1 MLFYLALRGVGWLA
15 NQTLQFVVPLMIY
28 RMTGSLMWSGVAL
41 FVEWTPRLVALPL
54 AGYLADR
61 FESRRIHILSDV
73 VRTAVGAGAVAAVAL
88 MPGNA
93 GVALVVLALVAGAG
107 FELTF
112 VAGEKAGLS
121 LVSAKEMPRLQTML
135 SAIEQSCI
143 LIAPVLGGVL
153 LLVGTTATVA
163 VLTVLFGTS
172 LLLARNMKPAAVVA
186 TKPPPVMAGV
196 RQVIAN
202 TLLRDVVAITM
213 VINLMLALLLAA
225 APALVRHHYGV
236 DEGRLALVYTGA
248 ALVALLVLALLTR
261 FIRRFGLLIAGA
273 ASALI
278 QCLAFLAIGASN
290 EFVAFVAI
298 VMVFMAAD
306 AAFSAF
312 IRTVRARAVP
322 AAEFGSTAAAISLL
336 NCVSMPLAGG
346 LLAVTGASVDPVH
359 LLTITGGLALPVV
372 VGLLI
377 HLRAAT
383 RTRTEVMA

>member
-1 MLFYLALRGVGWLA
+1 MLGYLTLRGVGWLS
-15 NQTLQFVVPLMIY
+15 NQTLQFVVPIMIY
-28 RMTGSLMWSGVAL
+28 QMTGSLTWSGVAL

-61 FESRRIHILSDV
+61 FEARRIHVLSDV
-73 VRTAVGAGAVAAVAL
+73 MRTVAGVGVVAAMLCA
-88 MPGNA
+88 PGSA
-93 GVALVVLALVAGAG
+93 GVALVGLALVAGAG

-121 LVSAKEMPRLQTML
+121 LVPAKEMPRLQTTL
-135 SAIEQSCI
+135 SAIEQSC
-143 LIAPVLGGVL
+143 LLMAPVLGGGL
-153 LLVGTTATVA
+153 LLLGPATTVS
-163 VLTVLFGTS
+163 VLSVLFGAS
-172 LLLARNMKPAAVVA
+172 LLLARVMKPVPVTSAE
-186 TKPPPVMAGV
+186 PPPVMAGV

-202 TLLRDVVAITM
+202 TLLRDIVAITM
-213 VINLMLALLLAA
+213 VINLMLALLLAT
-225 APALVRHHYGV
+225 APAVVRHHYGV

-248 ALVALLVLALLTR
+248 ALVALLVLSLLTR
-261 FIRRFGLLIAGA
+261 FIRRFGLLITGA

-278 QCLAFLAIGASN
+278 QCLAFLAIGPSS
-290 EFVAFVAI
+290 EFVTFVAI
-298 VMVFMAAD
+298 VMVFMAGD

-336 NCVSMPLAGG
+336 NCASMPLAGG
-346 LLAVTGASVDPVH
+346 LLAVTSAFVDPVH
-359 LLTITGGLALPVV
+359 LLTIVGGLALPAV

>member
-28 RMTGSLMWSGVAL
+28 QMTGSLMWSGVAL

-61 FESRRIHILSDV
+61 FEGRRIHVLSDV
-73 VRTAVGAGAVAAVAL
+73 VRTAVGMGAVAVMAL
-88 MPGNA
+88 TPENA

-143 LIAPVLGGVL
+143 LVAPVLGGVL
-153 LLVGTTATVA
+153 LLVGPTVTVS
-163 VLTVLFGTS
+163 VLTVLFGVS
-172 LLLARNMKPAAVVA
+172 LLLARIMKPTSAVAAE
-186 TKPPPVMAGV
+186 PPPVMAGV
-196 RQVIAN
+196 RQVISN
-202 TLLRDVVAITM
+202 TLLRDIVAITM
-213 VINLMLALLLAA
+213 VINLMLALLLTT

-236 DEGRLALVYTGA
+236 DAGRLALVYTGA
-248 ALVALLVLALLTR
+248 ALAALLILALLTR
-261 FIRRFGLLIAGA
+261 FIRRFGLLVAGTV
-273 ASALI
+273 SALV
-278 QCLAFLAIGASN
+278 QCLAFLAIGMSD
-290 EFVAFVAI
+290 EFVAFVVI
-298 VMVFMAAD
+298 VMVFMSGD

-336 NCVSMPLAGG
+336 NCASMPLAGG
-346 LLAVTGASVDPVH
+346 LLAITSTFVDPVH
-359 LLTITGGLALPVV
+359 LLTIIGGLALPIVI
-372 VGLLI
+372 GLLI